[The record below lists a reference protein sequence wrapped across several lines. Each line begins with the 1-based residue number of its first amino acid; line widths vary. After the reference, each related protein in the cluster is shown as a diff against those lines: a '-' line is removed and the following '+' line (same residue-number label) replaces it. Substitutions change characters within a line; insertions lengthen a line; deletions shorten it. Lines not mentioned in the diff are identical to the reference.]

1 MIDYKIV
8 IGLVCVM
15 LANVLFGSSLAKIKQ
30 EFEKKR
36 FWNGFYKV
44 IMIIIGVILMCV
56 TAYFNPD
63 ILMISINNTNLNLK
77 DAMETIIIAGI
88 AMYGAMDLKK
98 IAELIGVS
106 TITIDNPTDTSII
119 VVPEEN
125 YIKRDDE

>member
-8 IGLVCVM
+8 IGLICVM
-15 LANVLFGSSLAKIKQ
+15 LANVLFGSSLAKVKQ

-44 IMIIIGVILMCV
+44 IMITIGVILMCV

-63 ILMISINNTNLNLK
+63 ILMISINDTNLNLK
-77 DAMETIIIAGI
+77 DGMETIIIAGI

-98 IAELIGVS
+98 IAQLIGVS
-106 TITIDNPTDTSII
+106 TIVNDVHETSII
-119 VVPEEN
+119 TVPEEN
-125 YIKRDDE
+125 YIKRDDV

>member
-8 IGLVCVM
+8 IGLICVM
-15 LANVLFGSSLAKIKQ
+15 LANVLFGSSLAKVKQ

-44 IMIIIGVILMCV
+44 IMIIVGVILMCV

-77 DAMETIIIAGI
+77 DGMETIIIAGI

-98 IAELIGVS
+98 IAQLIGVS
-106 TITIDNPTDTSII
+106 TIVNDVNETSII
-119 VVPEEN
+119 TVPEEN
-125 YIKRDDE
+125 YIKRDDV

>member
-8 IGLVCVM
+8 IGLICVM
-15 LANVLFGSSLAKIKQ
+15 LANVLFGSSLAKVKQ

-36 FWNGFYKV
+36 FWNGFYKA
-44 IMIIIGVILMCV
+44 IMITIGVILMCI

-77 DAMETIIIAGI
+77 DGMETIIIAGI

-98 IAELIGVS
+98 IAQLIGVS
-106 TITIDNPTDTSII
+106 TIVNDVKETSII
-119 VVPEEN
+119 TVPEEN
-125 YIKRDDE
+125 YIKRDDV

>member
-8 IGLVCVM
+8 IGLICVM
-15 LANVLFGSSLAKIKQ
+15 LANVLFGSSLAKVKQ

-36 FWNGFYKV
+36 FWNGFYKA
-44 IMIIIGVILMCV
+44 IMITIGVILMCV

-77 DAMETIIIAGI
+77 DGMETIIIAGI

-98 IAELIGVS
+98 IAQLIGVS
-106 TITIDNPTDTSII
+106 TIVNDVKETSI
-119 VVPEEN
+119 VTVPEEN
-125 YIKRDDE
+125 YIKRDDV

>member
-8 IGLVCVM
+8 IGLICVM
-15 LANVLFGSSLAKIKQ
+15 LANVLFGSSLAKVKQ

-44 IMIIIGVILMCV
+44 IMITIGVILMCV

-63 ILMISINNTNLNLK
+63 ILMISINDTNLNLK
-77 DAMETIIIAGI
+77 DGMETIIIAGI

-98 IAELIGVS
+98 IAQLIGVS
-106 TITIDNPTDTSII
+106 TIVNDAKETSII
-119 VVPEEN
+119 TVPEEN
-125 YIKRDDE
+125 YIKRDDV

>member
-44 IMIIIGVILMCV
+44 IMIIVGVILMCV

-63 ILMISINNTNLNLK
+63 ILIISINNTNLNLK

-106 TITIDNPTDTSII
+106 TIVINDTIKEDTIE
-119 VVPEEN
+119 VPKDN
-125 YIKRDDE
+125 YIER